1 MCLYFRTVTRHGRV
15 LNLVHLRSSALSIVN
30 TLRRICQ
37 ISKLPTYAWLRI
49 RRTHATDELPK
60 IHRIIQICCTY
71 KCRLEKINIESLILL
86 WDPSLY
92 YKDSYIL
99 SCGRFRDCRRS
110 GETSPY
116 WHAPLHIYIQYP
128 AYRPVATTHPDPQR
142 PHITALLTFL
152 RHLEHAF
159 LII

>member
-60 IHRIIQICCTY
+60 IHRITLYRIIQICCTY
-71 KCRLEKINIESLILL
+71 KRRLEKINIESLILL

-128 AYRPVATTHPDPQR
+128 EPTV
-142 PHITALLTFL
+142 LLQPPIRTPNV
-152 RHLEHAF
+152 RT
-159 LII
+159 